1 MSEEEELKAQ
11 LKPRN
16 AKKEWKMFALMGF
29 VGRCVVMVLVGVI
42 VFSLLDDYDIPESVK
57 GMIVAMISFT
67 IGYTAV
73 YRQITK
79 EISTHENYRK
89 RLEKLKRKYKL

>member
-1 MSEEEELKAQ
+1 
-11 LKPRN
+11 
-16 AKKEWKMFALMGF
+16 MFALMGF
-29 VGRCVVMVLVGVI
+29 VGSCVVMVLVGVI

-67 IGYTAV
+67 IGYTVV

-79 EISTHENYRK
+79 EISAHENYRK
-89 RLEKLKRKYKL
+89 HLEKLKQNINYEFSCVNISNFIGWNFYL